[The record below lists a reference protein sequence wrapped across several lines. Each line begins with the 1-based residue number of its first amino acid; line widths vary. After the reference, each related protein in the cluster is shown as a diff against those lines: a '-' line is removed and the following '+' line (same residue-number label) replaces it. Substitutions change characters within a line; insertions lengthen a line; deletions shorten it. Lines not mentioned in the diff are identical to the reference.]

1 MISPRK
7 PQMLGLALVAVT
19 VGLYWQTT
27 YQDFA
32 VIDDDDYVSGNAQ
45 VKEGLSWAGARWAFT
60 TYHAANWHPLTW
72 LSHQADWSIHG
83 SFAGGHH
90 LTNLLL
96 HAVNTL
102 FLFLLLRRLTGHTG
116 PSWVVAALFGWH
128 PLHVESVAWIAER
141 KDLLSTLCLLGSLWG
156 YCRYA
161 RARQSGERG
170 AGSVDIQHPGREGRS
185 PAWRYY
191 GMALGAFAAGLMCKP
206 MIVTLPCLLLLLD
219 YWPLQRWQ
227 LAPCN
232 PGEKQKSG
240 KQKAEIGKG
249 PSPAVRRP
257 ISAFCFSRFILH
269 PLLLEKLPFFAL
281 SATACLLT
289 LAAQHAGGAI
299 KNLQQVPLI
308 LRVLNSLSAY
318 STYFWQTFWP
328 EPLCIFYPLPE
339 TLPLA
344 GAVAGAFLLGGLT
357 LAAGHTR
364 RHCPWF
370 ITGWLWFLGTLVPV
384 IGLVQVGMQ
393 AHADRYTYIPSIG
406 LFIGLVWGTRYL
418 LSRWCQD
425 ERISVALAASS
436 LAGCLILSHV
446 QLGYWRDGVKLFTH
460 SLAHTRNNAPTQNN
474 LGVALA
480 NLGKP
485 TEAMS
490 HYREAIRLQPNAADA
505 RYNLGI
511 KLTEA
516 GQLDEA
522 LQQFTQA
529 LQSSPHSEVLL
540 NNLGVVLAQQGK
552 YDEALSHF
560 RQAIR
565 WNPGYPNSYI
575 NAGAAFQALGQAGD
589 AFTNYTTALRLSPNS
604 LPTLQRLAFMLAA
617 YPVEPYH
624 QPQVAIELA
633 KRASDITQNQVADYL
648 DTLATAYAAAGQYSN
663 AIAAGEK
670 GLRMAKEHAAERLA
684 AKLKSDLEVYRAGRK
699 PERDWKQA
707 H

>member
-1 MISPRK
+1 MKSPLK

-32 VIDDDDYVSGNAQ
+32 VIDDDDYVSSNPR
-45 VKEGLSWAGARWAFT
+45 VKEGLSWEAAQWAFT

-72 LSHQADWSIHG
+72 LSHQADWSIYG

-102 FLFLLLRRLTGHTG
+102 FVFLLLRSLTGHTG

-141 KDLLSTLCLLGSLWG
+141 KDLLSTLCLLGSLWA

-161 RARQSGERG
+161 KAHQI
-170 AGSVDIQHPGREGRS
+170 DTQHPRHEGHN

-191 GMALGAFAAGLMCKP
+191 GLALGAFAAGLMCKP
-206 MIVTLPCLLLLLD
+206 MLVTLPGLLLLLD
-219 YWPLQRWQ
+219 YWPLQRI
-227 LAPCN
+227 AD
-232 PGEKQKSG
+232 
-240 KQKAEIGKG
+240 
-249 PSPAVRRP
+249 SPANRAGQNWVGL
-257 ISAFCFSRFILH
+257 FI
-269 PLLLEKLPFFAL
+269 EKLPFFAL

-289 LAAQHAGGAI
+289 LAAQSAGGAI
-299 KNLQQVPLI
+299 KDLQQVPLI
-308 LRVLNSLSAY
+308 LRGLNALSAY
-318 STYFWQTFWP
+318 ATYLWQTFWP

-339 TLPLA
+339 KLPLA
-344 GAVAGAFLLGGLT
+344 GAVFGALLLSGLT
-357 LAAGHTR
+357 LAAVHTR
-364 RHCPWF
+364 RLCPWF
-370 ITGWLWFLGTLVPV
+370 ITGWLWFLGSLVPV

-418 LSRWCQD
+418 LNRWRQD
-425 ERISVALAASS
+425 EKISVALAGAS

-446 QLGYWRDGVKLFTH
+446 QLGYWRDGVKLLTH
-460 SLAHTRNNAPTQNN
+460 SLAHTRNNAPAQNN
-474 LGVALA
+474 LGVALS
-480 NLGKP
+480 NQGNP
-485 TEAMS
+485 TEAMI
-490 HYREAIRLQPNAADA
+490 HYREAIRLQPNSPNA

-511 KLTEA
+511 KLAET

-529 LQSSPHSEVLL
+529 LRYSPHSEALL

-552 YDEALSHF
+552 YEEALSQF
-560 RQAIR
+560 GQAMR
-565 WNPGYPNSYI
+565 WNPMYPNSYI
-575 NAGAAFQALGQAGD
+575 NAGAAFQALGQAGA
-589 AFTNYTTALRLSPNS
+589 AFTNFTTALRLYPNS
-604 LPTLQRLAFMLAA
+604 LQTLQHLAFMLAA

-624 QPQVAIELA
+624 QPQVAIKLA
-633 KRASDITQNQVADYL
+633 KRASEITQNQVADYL

-670 GLRMAKEHAAERLA
+670 GLRIAQEHTASRLA
-684 AKLKSDLEVYRAGRK
+684 AKLQSDLEAYRAGRN

-707 H
+707 R